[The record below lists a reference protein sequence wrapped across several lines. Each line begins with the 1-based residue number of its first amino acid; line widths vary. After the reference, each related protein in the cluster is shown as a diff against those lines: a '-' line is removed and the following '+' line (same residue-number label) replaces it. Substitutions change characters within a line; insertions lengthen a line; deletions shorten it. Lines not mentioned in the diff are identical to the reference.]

1 MPNKVFTAPLAIIR
15 AGAGGTAIG
24 KIRNLQF
31 QENIQ
36 RGEVQGL
43 GALCLSEVPVTS
55 IRCQFNA
62 SSYLISLKK
71 LGNVND
77 PFWPV
82 DATDPVTMANALLLG
97 EKGVTIQIFK
107 KVPKGI
113 ALEDMPQGH
122 TILRPDQVNDEYT
135 FAVVPNCFINSR
147 SWEISEGNIAGKNL
161 SGIYLEPIYT
171 IGQ

>member
-82 DATDPVTMANALLLG
+82 DATDPVTMANALCL
-97 EKGVTIQIFK
+97 ERKGLPFKFLRKFLKELHLKICHKVIQF
-107 KVPKGI
+107 
-113 ALEDMPQGH
+113 
-122 TILRPDQVNDEYT
+122 
-135 FAVVPNCFINSR
+135 
-147 SWEISEGNIAGKNL
+147 
-161 SGIYLEPIYT
+161 
-171 IGQ
+171 